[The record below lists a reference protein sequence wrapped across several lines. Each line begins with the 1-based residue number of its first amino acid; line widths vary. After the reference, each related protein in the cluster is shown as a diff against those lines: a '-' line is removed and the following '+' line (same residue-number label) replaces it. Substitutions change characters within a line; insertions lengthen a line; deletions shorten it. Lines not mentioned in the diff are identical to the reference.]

1 MSFKKVS
8 WLMLIV
14 LLLGLVTACGAT
26 SEVVE
31 VEVTRVVTETQ
42 VQKVEVTRIVEG
54 ETVTEVKEVP
64 VEVTRIVEVPAA
76 ESQVEAEPVAQAPKY
91 TFYHLLWGMDD
102 ANVNFHIASAEAYM
116 AMNKEVEIVTS
127 GTETYDPA
135 LHAQLLDTIIASEP
149 DGIFMHIS
157 DVDTLL
163 PGLEKA
169 KEMGIPVMSVTSHP
183 PSEEP
188 LDKLKGLVLPCWVG
202 SDEALIGG
210 AMGEYL
216 LAQNPEPKHVIY
228 LITTPGHAGHEARA
242 QAFFDTMPA
251 GTKTEKLATG
261 QDPEQF
267 KDILKAYLT
276 KNEDVDVIFGMILAN
291 KWVADVLDDMGKKG
305 EIVYFTSD
313 EAPSSLDG
321 IEQGYITATFT
332 QEFPIQAQL
341 AYNIMYLYKESG
353 MAPVKPIITGPA
365 IVDASNVEIVKGL
378 VMGAL
383 GEDVYAESSPFS
395 EY

>member
-1 MSFKKVS
+1 MSFKRVT
-8 WLMLIV
+8 WLLLVV
-14 LLLGLVTACGAT
+14 LLLGLLTGCGAKP
-26 SEVVE
+26 EVVE
-31 VEVTRVVTETQ
+31 VEVTRVVTETEIQ
-42 VQKVEVTRIVEG
+42 EVEVTRIVEG
-54 ETVTEVKEVP
+54 ETVTEIKEVP
-64 VEVTRIVEVPAA
+64 VEVTRIVEVPVTV
-76 ESQVEAEPVAQAPKY
+76 ESQVVEEPVAQAPKY

-116 AMNKEVEIVTS
+116 AMNSEVKIVTS

-149 DGIFMHIS
+149 DGIFLHIS
-157 DVDTLL
+157 DIDTLL
-163 PGLEKA
+163 PGLQKA
-169 KEMGIPVMSVTSHP
+169 ADAGIPVMSVTSHP
-183 PSEEP
+183 PSEEANA
-188 LDKLKGLVLPCWVG
+188 KMAGLVLPCWVG
-202 SDEALIGG
+202 SDESLIGG

-216 LAQNPEPKHVIY
+216 LDKLPEPKHVIY

-242 QAFFDTMPA
+242 QTFFDTMPA

-276 KNEDVDVIFGMILAN
+276 ENEDVDAIFGMILCN
-291 KWVADVLDDMGKKG
+291 KWVADVLDDVGRSD
-305 EIVYFTSD
+305 IIHFTSD

-321 IEQGYITATFT
+321 IELGYVTATFT

-353 MAPVKPIITGPA
+353 MAPIRPIITGPA
-365 IVDASNVEIVKGL
+365 IVDASNVAIVKGL
-378 VMGAL
+378 VMDAL
-383 GEDVYAESSPFS
+383 GEDGYAEASPFT
-395 EY
+395 E

>member
-1 MSFKKVS
+1 MKKDLRRKSLLVKVFIS
-8 WLMLIV
+8 LFIALI
-14 LLLGLVTACGAT
+14 LFTGCNGADSST
-26 SEVVE
+26 DQS
-31 VEVTRVVTETQ
+31 
-42 VQKVEVTRIVEG
+42 
-54 ETVTEVKEVP
+54 
-64 VEVTRIVEVPAA
+64 A
-76 ESQVEAEPVAQAPKY
+76 EAKY

-116 AMNKEVEIVTS
+116 EMNSAVKMVTS
-127 GTETYDPA
+127 GAETYDPA

-149 DGIFMHIS
+149 DGIFLHIS
-157 DVDTLL
+157 DIDTLL
-163 PGLEKA
+163 PGLRKA
-169 KEMGIPVMSVTSHP
+169 KAAGIPVMSVTSHP

-188 LDKLKGLVLPCWVG
+188 LNKLKGLILPCWVG
-202 SDEALIGG
+202 SDESLIGS

-216 LAQNPEPKHVIY
+216 LEKIPQPKHVIY

-242 QAFFDTMPA
+242 QAFFDTMPS
-251 GTKTEKLATG
+251 GTKTEKVATG

-276 KNEDVDVIFGMILAN
+276 ENPDVDCIFGMILCN

-305 EIVYFTSD
+305 LIYFTSD

-332 QEFPIQAQL
+332 QEFPIQGQL

-365 IVDASNVEIVKGL
+365 IVDKSNVAIVKGL
-378 VMGAL
+378 VKSAL
-383 GEDVYAESSPFS
+383 GDDIYAKSSPFS
-395 EY
+395 E